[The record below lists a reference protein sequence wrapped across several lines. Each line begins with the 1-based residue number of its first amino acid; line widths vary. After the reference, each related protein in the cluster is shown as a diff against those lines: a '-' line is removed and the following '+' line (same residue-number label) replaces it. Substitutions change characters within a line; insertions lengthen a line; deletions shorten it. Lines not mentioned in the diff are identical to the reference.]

1 MAKLE
6 MEIDFKSLREELAKY
21 DFVEV
26 VRCGDCEW
34 YRIGRQTDYCEL
46 AGVDCKPDHFCSWG
60 EKSVLRN
67 QN

>member
-1 MAKLE
+1 MR
-6 MEIDFKSLREELAKY
+6 EIIILVDDRTETEFDNAPEI
-21 DFVEV
+21 